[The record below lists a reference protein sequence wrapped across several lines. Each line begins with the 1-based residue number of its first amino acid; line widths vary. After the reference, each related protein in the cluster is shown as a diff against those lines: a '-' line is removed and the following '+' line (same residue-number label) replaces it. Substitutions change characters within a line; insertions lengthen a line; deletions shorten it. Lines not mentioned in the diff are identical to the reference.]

1 MRRLA
6 LGLACA
12 ALAMACDDPLN
23 VPNPNDPNTEQVL
36 ASAGEIETA
45 MSGTFREIHNTT
57 VGGGNDNVDNQMKVL
72 AFESYAT
79 VNNFGMNVRA
89 PLPRTPILNEPGNNV
104 QTGNNRDFNQ
114 LQVQARTTANYIASI
129 DRLQEASPEP
139 VLGKD
144 QGRTNAARAFAF
156 FTLGLAQGYTAMVY
170 DQGAVV
176 TPETPIVPAGD
187 LLPYT
192 DVMAN
197 ALAMMDSA
205 LDIATAS
212 AAVEASFRIPTSWIP
227 AADFASGLTRSDFI
241 RLVRSYKARLRA
253 GVARTP
259 AERAAVDWNQVI
271 ADAENGLPNG
281 LLITLTASGGWDNA
295 WIANQY
301 RYGGWHN
308 MANHFIGMADT
319 SGGYQTWIASK
330 DANGQSGGGGPFL
343 IRTPDLRFPAG
354 DTRTAQN
361 ANSPTAELDPPT
373 GRQYFRNRLPGDD
386 TPTPAHGDSWYD
398 HARFFGIFSTPDRV
412 GSWPTMSITELD
424 MLRAE
429 GLLRRNGAGD
439 VAAAVALINKTRT
452 ISGLPALTGA
462 GTVPGGN
469 ACVPRVPVS
478 ATTTACGD
486 AFEAMKYEK
495 RLETA
500 ITGYGQWFFDSRGW
514 GDLPEFTAVHW
525 PVPWQELDV
534 RVLAVYNMGG
544 TDKVC
549 AAGQS
554 PAADACQS
562 AAGPAHGAW

>member
-6 LGLACA
+6 LGFAFA
-12 ALAMACDDPLN
+12 ALVVACEDPLT
-23 VPNPNDPNTEQVL
+23 VDNPNDPNTNQVL
-36 ASAGEIETA
+36 SSAGDLETA
-45 MSGTFREIHNTT
+45 ISGTFRSIHATT
-57 VGGGNDNVDNQMKVL
+57 VGGANDNVDNQMKVL

-114 LQVQARTTANYIASI
+114 LQVQARTTANYIASF
-129 DRLQEASPEP
+129 DRLQDASPDP
-139 VLGKD
+139 ILGKD
-144 QGRTNAARAFAF
+144 LGRTNAARAFGF
-156 FTLGLAQGYTAMVY
+156 FNLGLAQGYTAMVY

-187 LLPYT
+187 LVPYT

-197 ALAMMDSA
+197 ALAMMDEA
-205 LDIATAS
+205 IAIANAS

-227 AADFASGLTRSDFI
+227 AADFPSGMSRTDFI

-259 AERAAVDWNQVI
+259 AERAAVDWAAVI

-281 LLITLTASGGWDNA
+281 LVLTLTASGGWDNA

-308 MANHFIGMADT
+308 MSNHFIGMADT
-319 SGGYQTWIASK
+319 SGAYETWIATK
-330 DANGQSGGGGPFL
+330 DGNSQSGGGGPFL

-354 DTRTAQN
+354 ETRAEQN
-361 ANSPTAELDPPT
+361 ANSPTALLAPPA

-429 GLLRRNGAGD
+429 GKFRTNTDIPGAL
-439 VAAAVALINKTRT
+439 ALINKTRT
-452 ISGLPALTGA
+452 TSGLPALTA
-462 GTVPGGN
+462 TGTVPGGN
-469 ACVPRVPVS
+469 ACVPRVPIS
-478 ATTTACGD
+478 ATATACGD
-486 AFEAMKYEK
+486 QFEAMKYEK

-500 ITGYGQWFFDSRGW
+500 ITGYGQWYFDSRGW

-534 RVLAVYNMGG
+534 RQLPVYNMGG

-549 AAGQS
+549 AAGQT
-554 PAADACQS
+554 PATDGCQS
-562 AAGPAHGAW
+562 AARSTYGAW